1 MTATGN
7 HPCLLKAIRYVV
19 LIMGVAI
26 VVVPFLYMLSVSFKL
41 PAYTLELPPRLIPN
55 PITLEN
61 YKQVFAQPNMLLYF
75 GNSLFVATISTL
87 STVAISA
94 LMAYAFALMHFTGKN
109 LLFSVLLVGM
119 MIPPVM
125 LIIPQ
130 FLVAKELKL
139 LNTLAGLIFVYIT
152 MNLSMQTFLLRGV
165 FGNVPRD
172 LLDAALVDGG
182 TQWTLFRRVVL
193 PLSTPGL
200 AVVTIFT
207 FLYSWDEFPWA
218 DVAIQ
223 DVTKRTLPI
232 AIALFQRPDL
242 TEWGQVFALSIIALI
257 PVLIVYIVFQRYFV
271 TGVAMTGL
279 KG

>member
-1 MTATGN
+1 M
-7 HPCLLKAIRYVV
+7 
-19 LIMGVAI
+19 
-26 VVVPFLYMLSVSFKL
+26 VPFLYMLSVSFKP

-55 PITLEN
+55 PITLAN
-61 YKQVFAQPNMLLYF
+61 YKLVFAQQNMLIYF
-75 GNSLFVATISTL
+75 GNSLFVAVISTL
-87 STVAISA
+87 GTVAISS
-94 LMAYAFALMHFTGKN
+94 LMAYAFALMHFAGKSV
-109 LLFSVLLVGM
+109 LFSILLVGM

-130 FLVAKELKL
+130 FLVAKDLKL
-139 LNTLAGLIFVYIT
+139 LNTLPGLILVYIT

-165 FGNVPRD
+165 FSGVPRD

-200 AVVTIFT
+200 AVVVIFT

-242 TEWGQVFALSIIALI
+242 TEWGQVFALSVVALI
-257 PVLIVYIVFQRYFV
+257 PVLIVYIVFQRCFV
-271 TGVAMTGL
+271 TGVSMTGL